1 MKRQW
6 MLILCLMMM
15 LLVLTGCSSER
26 PDEKMAFPETTQYLG
41 PVTVTDAPTPEP
53 DPEPVADES
62 TSVFS
67 DNPYDVVDFTAEDA
81 LSEENYVDP
90 FADDGYTD
98 NGSNYAASADATV
111 YPYAGSTPI
120 PLVPIDMPSPTP
132 RAELSFANVEYS
144 AGSLG
149 LTFEAPSGWLVD
161 NTLTDVFVLTEP
173 ETDMHDGYQCTLT
186 LSAIPVNTDYS
197 EKDLKKQVTDRLKA
211 IGSLN
216 FVEWDPSL
224 TAKRHLLG
232 ANGIYANYSGTL
244 ANGVKVGGRILY
256 ACLNNRLYGLEV
268 AYPLE
273 YREDYLNVFN
283 HIRDTISAK

>member
-1 MKRQW
+1 MKRLW
-6 MLILCLMMM
+6 LIVLCLVLM
-15 LLVLTGCSSER
+15 LFVLTGCSGNIA
-26 PDEKMAFPETTQYLG
+26 PDKKPFFPESTQYLG
-41 PVTVTDAPTPEP
+41 PIIATDAPAPVP
-53 DPEPVADES
+53 DYQDGGDNA
-62 TSVFS
+62 SVFS
-67 DNPYDVVDFTAEDA
+67 DNPYDVDFTAQDA
-81 LSEENYVDP
+81 LNEEEYIDP
-90 FADDGYTD
+90 YDPGFYEDTTGY
-98 NGSNYAASADATV
+98 SSFQSDATV

-120 PLVPIDMPSPTP
+120 PLLPLDMPSPTP
-132 RAELSFANVEYS
+132 RTALSFANVEYS

-161 NTLTDVFVLTEP
+161 DTLTDVFVLTEP
-173 ETDMHDGYQCTLT
+173 ETEMHDGHQCTLT
-186 LSAIPVNTDYS
+186 LSAVPVNNNYDQ
-197 EKDLKKQVTDRLKA
+197 KDLKKEVTDRLKA

-224 TAKRHLLG
+224 TASRHLLG

-268 AYPLE
+268 SYPLE
-273 YREDYLNVFN
+273 YREDYLGVFN